1 MIGRYR
7 WLTRSP
13 LEESG
18 WLFDSLMLAIEAQR
32 VISLRLAA
40 MAHLSACLVTLLMTY
55 HGNFLSKEK
64 GLPIAARVNHLPEFT
79 FVRGASLSESQVIC

>member
-1 MIGRYR
+1 
-7 WLTRSP
+7 
-13 LEESG
+13 
-18 WLFDSLMLAIEAQR
+18 MLAIEAQR

-40 MAHLSACLVTLLMTY
+40 MADLSACLVILLMTY

-64 GLPIAARVNHLPEFT
+64 GLPIVARVNHLPEFT